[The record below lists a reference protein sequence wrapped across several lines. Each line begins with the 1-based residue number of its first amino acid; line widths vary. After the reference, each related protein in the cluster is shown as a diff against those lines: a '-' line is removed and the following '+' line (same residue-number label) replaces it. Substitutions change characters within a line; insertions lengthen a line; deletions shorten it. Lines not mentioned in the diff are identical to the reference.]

1 MASYLLDTNHLS
13 PLVTLGHPLRERV
26 LAQHNSGD
34 EFSIPVPVLTEF
46 LYGIRLAPRAAANLQ
61 EWELLQDRFGY
72 YAVGVVDA
80 KEAAE
85 LQVALRRTGW
95 QLATVDAL
103 IATIAIRNNLIL
115 LTTDGDFRPISQL
128 AQENWIQAQQP

>member
-13 PLVTLGHPLRERV
+13 PLVTLGHPLRARV
-26 LAQHNSGD
+26 LTRHNSGD

-46 LYGIRLAPRAAANLQ
+46 LYGIRLTPRAIASLR
-61 EWELLQDRFGY
+61 EWDLLQDRFGY
-72 YAVGVVDA
+72 YTVGVVDA
-80 KEAAE
+80 QEAAE

-115 LTTDGDFRPISQL
+115 LTTDGDFRPIRQL
-128 AQENWIQAQQP
+128 AQENWIRTEQ

>member
-13 PLVTLGHPLRERV
+13 PLVTLGHPFRERV
-26 LAQHNSGD
+26 LARHSSGD

-46 LYGIRLAPRAAANLQ
+46 LYGIRLAPRAAASLR
-61 EWELLQDRFGY
+61 EWEVLQDRFGY
-72 YAVGVVDA
+72 YTVGIVDA
-80 KEAAE
+80 QEAAE
-85 LQVALRRTGW
+85 LQVALRRVGW

-115 LTTDGDFRPISQL
+115 LTTDGDFRPIKQL
-128 AQENWIQAQQP
+128 AQENWIRAKQS